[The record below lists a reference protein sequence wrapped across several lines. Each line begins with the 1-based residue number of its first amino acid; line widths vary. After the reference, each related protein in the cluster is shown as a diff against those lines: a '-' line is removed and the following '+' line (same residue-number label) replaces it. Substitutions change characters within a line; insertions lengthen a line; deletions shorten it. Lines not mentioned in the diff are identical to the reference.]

1 MKTNTFEIILV
12 TEGGLTPEENQKI
25 VEKFSDILQKKDGT
39 IVSHAD
45 WGRRRLAYAI
55 NKKNWGHFNFFFVT
69 GNGAMIEE
77 FHLQCGYDEQ
87 IIKSFVVSVADADKA
102 LKDFDALKEDPKKNS
117 KLITESVGV

>member
-12 TEGGLTPEENQKI
+12 TDGALTPEENQKI
-25 VEKFSDILQKKDGT
+25 VEKFSEIMTKKDGT
-39 IVSHAD
+39 INSIAD

-55 NKKNWGHFNFFFVT
+55 DKKAWGHYNFFFVT

-87 IIKSFVVSVADADKA
+87 IIKSFVVAVKDGAKA
-102 LKDFDALKEDPKKNS
+102 HKDFDALKEDPKKNS